1 MEIIIIALV
10 ALILLGV
17 VAALATKLSGNGDD
31 EPTTTDNSSEAK
43 TSGSAD
49 CSTCTGEDD
58 SCEQIRMLRDSLKKI
73 EYFDDEELDA
83 FRGTQADA
91 YTDEQAEQFSEVMET
106 LRPQEAR
113 AWWHSL
119 RLRGIEVPNQVKDEL
134 ISIIQDN

>member
-1 MEIIIIALV
+1 MEIYIIALA

-17 VAALATKLSGNGDD
+17 VAALATKLTGNGYDG
-31 EPTTTDNSSEAK
+31 PATTANGNETKAA
-43 TSGSAD
+43 GSAD
-49 CSTCTGEDD
+49 CSTCSGEDA
-58 SCEQIRMLRDSLKKI
+58 SCEQINMMRASLKKI

-83 FRGTQADA
+83 FRGTEADA
-91 YTDEQAEQFSEVMET
+91 YTDEQAEQFSEVMTT

-134 ISIIQDN
+134 ISMIQDN